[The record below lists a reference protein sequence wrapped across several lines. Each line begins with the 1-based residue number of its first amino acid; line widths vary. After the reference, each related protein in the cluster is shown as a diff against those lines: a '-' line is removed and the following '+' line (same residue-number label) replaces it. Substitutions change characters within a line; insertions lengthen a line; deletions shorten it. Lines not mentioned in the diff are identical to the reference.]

1 MDHADEAAAA
11 VDGGGTGLGFPLAFD
26 FARAERLPGRLAN
39 DKGKALTPFSRSEV
53 EGHAATLAEHEDA

>member
-1 MDHADEAAAA
+1 M
-11 VDGGGTGLGFPLAFD
+11 AFD